1 MPISLE
7 KALSIAQ
14 AFSHEISDA
23 FPGKILAVF
32 AIGSLGGG
40 YYRPGQSDI
49 DTVVITSCSRDD
61 RPAIARAVRR
71 TANYYQE
78 NYNVPKGFGAIVFA
92 EEQLYPPYRKEEELI
107 QEILRLK
114 AQGLLVFG
122 AYDLSAIPSPQ
133 TQDIIDDAR
142 VFQAWADEQKRL
154 DPDFGIHDTVSF
166 VNSTL
171 IALRRYL
178 MIAHG
183 IIDFNK
189 FHIID
194 QYLTHQP
201 PVVNPAIFD
210 FIQRYLQND
219 APTVT
224 PEQFAEMVKW
234 HDDLYQTINRL
245 VL

>member
-7 KALSIAQ
+7 KAFSIAKD
-14 AFSHEISDA
+14 FSNEISA
-23 FPGKILAVF
+23 AHPGKILAVF

-49 DTVVITSCSRDD
+49 DTVVITSCYRES
-61 RPAIARAVRR
+61 RPAIASSIRR
-71 TANYYQE
+71 TANHYQKV
-78 NYNVPKGFGAIVFA
+78 YDVPKGFGAIVFA

-114 AQGLLVFG
+114 AQGLLIFG
-122 AYDLSAIPSPQ
+122 EYDLSSVPSPKK
-133 TQDIIDDAR
+133 QDIIDDAR
-142 VFQAWADEQKRL
+142 VFQAWADEQKQL
-154 DPDFGIHDTVSF
+154 DPNFGIHDTVSF

-183 IIDFNK
+183 VIDFNK
-189 FHIID
+189 FHVID
-194 QYLTHQP
+194 QYLAHHP
-201 PVVNPAIFD
+201 PVVDATIFD
-210 FIQRYLQND
+210 YIQRYLQND
-219 APTVT
+219 APDITL
-224 PEQFAEMVKW
+224 EQFRQMVKW
-234 HDDLYQTINRL
+234 HDHLYLTINRL